1 MVLMVH
7 SNIMLCTA
15 IFVLS
20 WIVFF
25 GISRLVRMPMTVRL
39 VSVALLSL
47 AAASHQLLVYYG
59 GLYVLAVPHFVFYCT
74 TFATNLLFFS
84 VPIAALVYLSGFIR
98 WISRHSKRRFQSHY
112 RTKVK
117 WRRTSRLGRAYS
129 KLRYQLARS
138 KVKERWQRRKAFA
151 QAKVARQAANILEQI
166 ATNQNSLEK
175 SRQIKDENE
184 MLRTAG
190 TITWSSGDEDKIT
203 YSDGTGTCTVI
214 DTRIYDQHGYRSDGT
229 ARTYAPV
236 SASEG
241 ARALANSLFGG
252 EGDFVAQSIDFDPKT
267 LPGNVQIISGEDDSD
282 IDFNTRSQVSTT
294 PAPYAQRN
302 NAAPNTSQ
310 SHDVLEPQGMLESQ
324 GMLDT
329 HGSLDPNSPQ
339 DIAQAAA
346 AVRATSERLDQ
357 RLGQGKLAAK
367 WAQLRARWHKEQ
379 APSYYAQ
386 IAQRAIEFGAQDEKV
401 LSQDRRFSGHH
412 PSNQR
417 HWGLLGRLPWRTIGQ
432 YVAITCLMTLNVVAA
447 FSTVKALTMPQVKYV
462 SVTLDVPVEFEGL
475 QIVQLSDLNI
485 GGLYPRSRTTNIV
498 SKVMSMHPDLIVL
511 TGSIAH
517 GDPKLVERRMHP
529 LFSLKASMG
538 VFVLIGDEFN
548 SNLYNQLLHRYN
560 DTDHAQVH
568 FLTNDSTEINVG
580 RARMCITGIADSKS
594 QLAQFLNYATSPT
607 FNLAYHQDE
616 SAGLYP
622 YFDATPTEGTAY
634 LQNYEQQLS
643 RIPHTLPSMLASTKL
658 HAPSMVPLHASSMD
672 VPQHLAQDMAL
683 SLADQIAQR
692 FTQKVA
698 QHLTPIAVSP
708 TAPARSANAETNRG
722 PVLSVAN
729 AHNSSPSSSLA
740 RNQSNDRPATYPNDT
755 APLYTTD
762 GDGYRALQIAPANSS
777 PELHANTS
785 KTASPAAATRV
796 IEPNRGYL
804 PHSDNTVATN
814 EVLAAALMPAA
825 NQAARSVPQHNAMCD
840 QNRMAMGAPEAP
852 GQMNTGIC
860 EDCLNAPPELQGPC
874 ARRTEDM
881 MTKVT
886 AIAANNYNHYSNH
899 ASSAAPE
906 LVPPSNAD
914 HLNAAYS
921 QVESNQ
927 FYDSFN
933 AQLYSDAPYSQDMAP
948 TIIHEPNCPCW
959 HDMHW
964 EESTSH
970 QRLIHA
976 LTNQSIKQADF
987 NLLLSDS
994 PAYTMALSR
1003 ISDDSFDLMLTGST
1017 YGGMAPVLSNLVS
1030 DFNGGFLSGLY
1041 SISQRMQLY
1050 VSSGTNSWAPAPIR
1064 LGNSGEI
1071 TLITVHSRHFDQ
1083 NLSPQR
1089 RNYLEY

>member
-1 MVLMVH
+1 MAH

-39 VSVALLSL
+39 GSVALLSL

-267 LPGNVQIISGEDDSD
+267 LPGNVQIISGDDDSD

-294 PAPYAQRN
+294 SAPYAQRN

-310 SHDVLEPQGMLESQ
+310 SHDVLEPQGML
-324 GMLDT
+324 DT

-339 DIAQAAA
+339 DIAHAAA

-412 PSNQR
+412 PSNKR

-560 DTDHAQVH
+560 DADHAQVH

-594 QLAQFLNYATSPT
+594 QLAQFLNYATLPT
-607 FNLAYHQDE
+607 LNLAYHQDE

-708 TAPARSANAETNRG
+708 TAPA
-722 PVLSVAN
+722 
-729 AHNSSPSSSLA
+729 
-740 RNQSNDRPATYPNDT
+740 
-755 APLYTTD
+755 
-762 GDGYRALQIAPANSS
+762 NSS
-777 PELHANTS
+777 PELHANTA
-785 KTASPAAATRV
+785 KTTSPAAATRV

-825 NQAARSVPQHNAMCD
+825 NQAARSVPQHNAMYD
-840 QNRMAMGAPEAP
+840 QNCMAMGAPEAP

-927 FYDSFN
+927 FDDSFN

-948 TIIHEPNCPCW
+948 TIIHEQNCPCW
-959 HDMHW
+959 HDLHW